1 MAIINRKNISTSGL
15 DEDALTTTT
24 SGEHVLNFGVL
35 RTTGDL
41 ANGIFA
47 DANNVS
53 VHNFG
58 SIETSGLGAAG
69 IFVQGEDAHVAN
81 YGSVVTHG
89 GFFDPNPDVDGDEF
103 FSEGIFVNGDLFSI
117 ANYGTVH
124 VEGELS
130 SALVG
135 AGADGTIVNFGLVES
150 LSDESSAVVAIGE
163 GTQAINNGTIIVRGD
178 FTGALFAEGTAIN
191 RGQIWVTA
199 NEASDGMG
207 GGLPD
212 GAHLTNSGL
221 IHIAANDSFGMLAR
235 IGENLQV
242 DNSGQISTEGTFAVG
257 IGTGGVGGHVV
268 NTGHISTE
276 GDLALGVTLGV
287 TRIGFV
293 PSADG
298 TIENRGVIATEGDGA
313 AGVLMA
319 GDGHHLI
326 NSGRITADGGV
337 FDSDQLGVSH
347 AAGVLV
353 SGDDALV
360 ENTRSG
366 LIESQDA
373 ASAAVELNVL
383 ERDGVSN
390 ADLSSELDNFGLIKG
405 ASVAVLGGAGAETV
419 VNHGL
424 IIGDVMLGDGND
436 TFVFGNGGV
445 LDGELFFGD
454 GDDLVHIE
462 HGSGTSRIADFA
474 AGDVVDVS
482 DFFSSFSQL
491 TAHSSQVGNDVV
503 ITLDHKDTVVLE
515 HLQLSTLTASEFLFA

>member
-1 MAIINRKNISTSGL
+1 
-15 DEDALTTTT
+15 
-24 SGEHVLNFGVL
+24 
-35 RTTGDL
+35 
-41 ANGIFA
+41 
-47 DANNVS
+47 
-53 VHNFG
+53 
-58 SIETSGLGAAG
+58 
-69 IFVQGEDAHVAN
+69 
-81 YGSVVTHG
+81 
-89 GFFDPNPDVDGDEF
+89 
-103 FSEGIFVNGDLFSI
+103 
-117 ANYGTVH
+117 
-124 VEGELS
+124 
-130 SALVG
+130 
-135 AGADGTIVNFGLVES
+135 
-150 LSDESSAVVAIGE
+150 
-163 GTQAINNGTIIVRGD
+163 
-178 FTGALFAEGTAIN
+178 
-191 RGQIWVTA
+191 
-199 NEASDGMG
+199 
-207 GGLPD
+207 
-212 GAHLTNSGL
+212 
-221 IHIAANDSFGMLAR
+221 
-235 IGENLQV
+235 
-242 DNSGQISTEGTFAVG
+242 
-257 IGTGGVGGHVV
+257 
-268 NTGHISTE
+268 
-276 GDLALGVTLGV
+276 
-287 TRIGFV
+287 
-293 PSADG
+293 
-298 TIENRGVIATEGDGA
+298 VIATEGDGA

-503 ITLDHKDTVVLE
+503 ITLDHKDTVVLD